1 MSAVEAVQQLVADLD
16 YPMLIVTAA
25 HGERRR
31 GCLVGFSTQC
41 SIDPS
46 RFLVCLSKRTATY
59 RVARDADVLAVHFLT
74 SADREISELFG
85 EQTGDK
91 IDKFDHCDWEPG
103 PAGVPILA
111 AGAGY
116 YVGRVL
122 QRHDVGD
129 HVAFLL
135 QPEQAEFRRGERQ
148 LGFRDVKDM
157 EPGHEA

>member
-1 MSAVEAVQQLVADLD
+1 MSASEAVQQLVADLD

-25 HGERRR
+25 DGERRR

-41 SIDPS
+41 SIDPA
-46 RFLVCLSKRTATY
+46 RFLVCLSKRNATY

-74 SADREISELFG
+74 AVDREISELFG
-85 EQTGDK
+85 EQTGDQV
-91 IDKFDHCDWEPG
+91 DKFEQCEWEPG
-103 PAGVPILA
+103 LEGVPILS

-122 QRHDVGD
+122 ERRDVGD

-135 QPEQAEFRRGERQ
+135 EPEEAEFRRGDRQ